1 MNSFFSNINPSNL
14 PTNKTFGCF
23 FGFVFTIIAI
33 YLFYH
38 NMLLFAFSF
47 AFVAALFIFLAFF
60 QSNLLLPFNVL
71 WAKLGLLLGNIVS
84 PIILGV
90 IFFLLISP
98 VAIFTRIFGR
108 DILRLKSKSLPT
120 YWIDRKDFNPEEASF
135 RKQY

>member
-1 MNSFFSNINPSNL
+1 
-14 PTNKTFGCF
+14 
-23 FGFVFTIIAI
+23 
-33 YLFYH
+33 
-38 NMLLFAFSF
+38 MLLFAFSF